1 MMMTCTRCKQQIAE
15 DFRTVLQGFTKRYT
29 KGDTESEKVKKR
41 EREKTWEKK
50 HENTYAQ
57 TFNRYNLS
65 VATYM

>member
-1 MMMTCTRCKQQIAE
+1 MMMTCTKCKQQIAE

-29 KGDTESEKVKKR
+29 KGET
-41 EREKTWEKK
+41 EREKAKEKTWQKK